1 MSSATEAGILYRR
14 VDFGTLWAVTAQFR
28 CAMSEQNSRYEDVP
42 LPLVEE
48 LAQLSP
54 SA

>member
-28 CAMSEQNSRYEDVP
+28 CAVSELRCEDVP